1 MGIDTGDSPSS
12 CLIGK
17 KTDSEAVDISDQIS
31 QNSFNKRTSN
41 STIDIVNKIKH
52 SKLHFTILESLDLD
66 KIVHAVREEYFLL
79 NQPLA
84 AASLASSKIIVIFPP

>member
-31 QNSFNKRTSN
+31 NPKRTSN